1 MFEILLKVVPLSV
14 DAFKWLFNRQDR
26 KKEEFASLCERITE
40 NLESFARANDD
51 ERRSR
56 NLCNELKVYVP
67 AIEKMAEGI
76 LEDNQLKDM
85 AEALNTVC
93 ETWKEHREKQENN
106 LHITDHLA
114 YRVLAMLIELS
125 MMKSMSSKL
134 RSIPRSFFK
143 SYRKS
148 SIWLRIAF

>member
-26 KKEEFASLCERITE
+26 KREEFASLCERITE
-40 NLESFARANDD
+40 NLESFARASDD

-67 AIEKMAEGI
+67 AIENMAEGI
-76 LEDNQLKDM
+76 MEDNQLKDM

-106 LHITDHLA
+106 LHVDARDLLEVQDAAGHFRGLA
-114 YRVLAMLIELS
+114 TLVRHNS
-125 MMKSMSSKL
+125 
-134 RSIPRSFFK
+134 
-143 SYRKS
+143 
-148 SIWLRIAF
+148 

>member
-106 LHITDHLA
+106 LHIDARDLLEVQDAAGHFRGLA
-114 YRVLAMLIELS
+114 NLVRHNS
-125 MMKSMSSKL
+125 
-134 RSIPRSFFK
+134 
-143 SYRKS
+143 
-148 SIWLRIAF
+148 